1 MQSGKNIDASDV
13 KAGNETVTK
22 KIYAKCPKRKSPS
35 GKAQTEVLHEEE
47 SDSDCPG
54 PSGWKLGRGSEYGE
68 QQARGLGMESK
79 CSVLDDLM
87 AETKLRRASPRKTR
101 KG

>member
-1 MQSGKNIDASDV
+1 M
-13 KAGNETVTK
+13 TK